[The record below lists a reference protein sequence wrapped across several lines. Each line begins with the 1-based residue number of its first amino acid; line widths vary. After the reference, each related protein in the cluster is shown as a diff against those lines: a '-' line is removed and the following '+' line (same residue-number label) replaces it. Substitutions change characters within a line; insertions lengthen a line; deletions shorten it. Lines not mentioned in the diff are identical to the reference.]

1 MIDTP
6 ADAILF
12 VGRVGRWVIGLRAR
26 PLIVW
31 KWPRI
36 APSNCSWS
44 AAIVHGLR
52 VTIVIVKGP
61 GR

>member
-1 MIDTP
+1 MDTP

-12 VGRVGRWVIGLRAR
+12 VGRVGRSAIGLRAR

-36 APSNCSWS
+36 APIDRSRS
-44 AAIVHGLR
+44 AVIVHGPR
-52 VTIVIVKGP
+52 VTIV
-61 GR
+61 